1 MAKER
6 RGFEK
11 IYGDRCPTSSGNRSV
26 FTGGPAQT
34 RSLNKSI
41 YGSTPKE
48 TVTRDANAM
57 GGNRSSDLIGKR
69 GTTIISG
76 G

>member
-26 FTGGPAQT
+26 FTGGPNQT
-34 RSLNKSI
+34 RSLSKTT
-41 YGSTPKE
+41 YGSTPSS
-48 TVTRDANAM
+48 TVTKDASSY
-57 GGNRSSDLIGKR
+57 GGSRQADLIGKR
-69 GTTIISG
+69 TK
-76 G
+76 

>member
-26 FTGGPAQT
+26 FTGGPNQT

-57 GGNRSSDLIGKR
+57 GGSRQTHVLGKR
-69 GTTIISG
+69 D
-76 G
+76 